1 MRKEEESLN
10 TRKKKEQLCY
20 FPLRIPVNV
29 QHAIFYFF
37 FFFEGERGEGGDA
50 MAAMRPCEMR
60 YQTRLVKIAKEYFF
74 PLQIVIVRGD
84 LL

>member
-1 MRKEEESLN
+1 MQYS
-10 TRKKKEQLCY
+10 T
-20 FPLRIPVNV
+20 
-29 QHAIFYFF
+29 FF

>member
-1 MRKEEESLN
+1 
-10 TRKKKEQLCY
+10 
-20 FPLRIPVNV
+20 
-29 QHAIFYFF
+29 
-37 FFFEGERGEGGDA
+37 

-84 LL
+84 LLLHFLFFFFRSIFFFPPFFFHTEVDPQTLRHTHTHKKKRKQQQQKPPKRN